1 MKNFEMNLFALNC
14 NTGSLSF
21 QGIAADDDVEA
32 KKISS
37 NGPRFYLSFNFDRQ
51 KAAELGDE
59 LIRVG
64 TMLKALKE

>member
-1 MKNFEMNLFALNC
+1 MKNFEMSLFALTP

-21 QGIAADDDVEA
+21 QGVAADDDVEA

-37 NGPRFYLSFNFDRQ
+37 NGPRFYLSFNFDRELSY
-51 KAAELGDE
+51 ELGEE

-64 TMLKALKE
+64 SMLKAIKE